1 MNLTLNEARTDPFT
15 FGTATVQKFGHTAT
29 RNTNNIYTTLQ

>member
-15 FGTATVQKFGHTAT
+15 AIGKGVQVK
-29 RNTNNIYTTLQ
+29 TLKWQLYQDHGRHE